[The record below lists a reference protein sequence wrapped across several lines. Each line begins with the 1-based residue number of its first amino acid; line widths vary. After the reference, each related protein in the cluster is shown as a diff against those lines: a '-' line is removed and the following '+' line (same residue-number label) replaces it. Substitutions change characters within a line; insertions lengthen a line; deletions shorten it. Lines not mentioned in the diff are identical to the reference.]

1 MIMIIQS
8 GLRRERE
15 KKVSTERNEYKSHSK
30 EMDKAGFYRFSRS
43 PEKGPRRRGK
53 INPPCARLLRIP
65 SPSFTKQ
72 TQIRVIRITSFAFLP
87 SNGTCDIR
95 TDPGKRLDFCFS
107 SRMTPFLLKQVRS
120 RNSIC
125 ERNELKKRAPAL

>member
-1 MIMIIQS
+1 MIIQS

-43 PEKGPRRRGK
+43 PEKGPEERK
-53 INPPCARLLRIP
+53 IKPPCARLLRIP
-65 SPSFTKQ
+65 GLSFAKQ
-72 TQIRVIRITSFAFLP
+72 TQIRVIHITSFAFLP

-95 TDPGKRLDFCFS
+95 TDPGTRVDFCFS
-107 SRMTPFLLKQVRS
+107 SRMTPFLLEQVRS
-120 RNSIC
+120 HNSIC
-125 ERNELKKRAPAL
+125 ERNELKKRALLLSKR